1 LYRLPESVAGLRV
14 LDVATFDGFWAFEF
28 ERRGA
33 GEVLALDLDKPVELD
48 FPPKLLAQATAQDR
62 EKKFG
67 RGFEIAKSALQSRVQ
82 RVTCSVYDLD
92 CSKFGMFDIV
102 HTGDFL
108 VHLHSPVRAL
118 QNIAAVC
125 RGHAIISEVYSP
137 DLDRPGA
144 DRLIEYRG
152 GAQDVSWWRF
162 SLAALEQMV
171 LDAGFSRVE
180 TLARFKYGP
189 RGRPRTMNHV
199 VLRAFK

>member
-1 LYRLPESVAGLRV
+1 MYRLPESVAGLRV

-33 GEVLALDLDKPVELD
+33 REVLALDLDKPVELD
-48 FPPKLLAQATAQDR
+48 FPPKRLAQATAQDR

-67 RGFEIAKSALQSRVQ
+67 RGFEIAKSALQSRVE

-92 CSKFGMFDIV
+92 CGRFGMFDIV
-102 HTGDFL
+102 HAGDFL

-125 RGHAIISEVYSP
+125 SGHAIISEVYSP

-152 GAQDVSWWRF
+152 GAQDVTWWRF

-180 TLARFKYGP
+180 ILARFKYGP
-189 RGRPRTMNHV
+189 RGRPRTMHHV
-199 VLRAFK
+199 VMRAFK